1 MCFVEKNKQAWFRKY
16 FKEINPLIM
25 DNLTVLVKDNN
36 DHLGLIVSGHEEE
49 TKNVDQKLK
58 TAHGALFKLLGPAY
72 SAKCLISPVV
82 EINLFKTYTCPI
94 ARSA

>member
-1 MCFVEKNKQAWFRKY
+1 
-16 FKEINPLIM
+16 M

-58 TAHGALFKLLGPAY
+58 TAHGALF
-72 SAKCLISPVV
+72 
-82 EINLFKTYTCPI
+82 
-94 ARSA
+94 